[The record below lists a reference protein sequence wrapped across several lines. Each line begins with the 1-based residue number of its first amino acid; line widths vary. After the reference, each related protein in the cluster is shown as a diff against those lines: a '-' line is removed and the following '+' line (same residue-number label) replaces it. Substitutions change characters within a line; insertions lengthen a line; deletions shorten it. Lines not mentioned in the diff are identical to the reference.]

1 MAAPFRASFSFSTLV
16 LSEDLCPKTQSS
28 LTLPLS
34 GKLQIAC
41 LMVLLKLKVGVLFVK
56 LEQAEELSLK
66 EEGRTFVK

>member
-1 MAAPFRASFSFSTLV
+1 MAAPFRASFPFSTLV

-41 LMVLLKLKVGVLFVK
+41 LTVLLKLKVGVLFVK
-56 LEQAEELSLK
+56 LEQVEELSLK
-66 EEGRTFVK
+66 EKWRTFVK